1 MQINAG
7 FDYCSRTKYWK
18 KCLLKGAFALWN
30 IIKISHWPRD
40 FYELLAGVNIRAII
54 VAFTM
59 TSPSPISH
67 KLNKLIMLDGVKYR
81 RQWAER
87 QTMDSLIVPT
97 RKSYQWLYTA
107 DWLSAKYWNEK
118 ACAFS
123 LLTNCFARP
132 DRKQRPQVNIVQVKV
147 DFICY

>member
-1 MQINAG
+1 MQVSTTARAQN
-7 FDYCSRTKYWK
+7 TE

-67 KLNKLIMLDGVKYR
+67 KQNKLIMLDGVKYR
-81 RQWAER
+81 RQ
-87 QTMDSLIVPT
+87 
-97 RKSYQWLYTA
+97 
-107 DWLSAKYWNEK
+107 
-118 ACAFS
+118 
-123 LLTNCFARP
+123 
-132 DRKQRPQVNIVQVKV
+132 
-147 DFICY
+147 